1 MKTFLLTKT
10 GKRRMLRSMMRS
22 SQSRGIPRRKLGQLG
37 EHVAADYLES
47 QGYVILARNW
57 RCPVGEIDLVA
68 QDGEALVFVEVRA
81 RRGDRFGTPEE
92 SITRDKQARLLELAQ
107 AYLQEARLG
116 DQDWRIDVVAIE
128 MDGRGRIKRLNLL
141 RNAIWGQ

>member
-1 MKTFLLTKT
+1 
-10 GKRRMLRSMMRS
+10 MRS
-22 SQSRGIPRRKLGQLG
+22 SQNRGIPRRKLGQLG
-37 EHVAADYLES
+37 EDVAAGYLER

-68 QDGEALVFVEVRA
+68 QDGESLVFVEVRA

-92 SITRDKQARLLELAQ
+92 SVTPDKQARLLELAQ
-107 AYLQEARLG
+107 TYLQEADLG
-116 DQDWRIDVVAIE
+116 DQNWRIDVVAID
-128 MDGRGRIKRLNLL
+128 MDWRGRIKRLNLI